1 MEPRSID
8 LDGNEVTIGN
18 KIVDLF
24 LSWKSSQQVDQ
35 LGPINWKSWMV
46 FASLRAQEE
55 ADGTASGLPDPWRQP
70 TTGRQPGP
78 YHWDGGRRARHRGAM
93 ANREKLKMTM
103 WYIVIYHVCHLQLTI
118 PGLVHHSQLC
128 NLSYCCLRVPPTDC
142 RSNGAPKLSTP
153 MVQQQ
158 FLHHFSWTLM
168 VLPGSTSLLRKSC
181 YETSLNVCSC
191 TMRFFGSCPQCL

>member
-1 MEPRSID
+1 
-8 LDGNEVTIGN
+8 
-18 KIVDLF
+18 
-24 LSWKSSQQVDQ
+24 
-35 LGPINWKSWMV
+35 MV
-46 FASLRAQEE
+46 FVSLRAQEE

-78 YHWDGGRRARHRGAM
+78 HHWDGGRRARHRGAWVAAM
-93 ANREKLKMTM
+93 ANREKIEDDHVI
-103 WYIVIYHVCHLQLTI
+103 YCDIYVIYHVCHLRLTI

-158 FLHHFSWTLM
+158 FLHHFS
-168 VLPGSTSLLRKSC
+168 
-181 YETSLNVCSC
+181 
-191 TMRFFGSCPQCL
+191 